1 MKEVQAET
9 VEVISIEK
17 KHLSAFLKKSIS
29 IIMNLNKS
37 TPTCD
42 AVLACIK

>member
-1 MKEVQAET
+1 MKEVQAEII
-9 VEVISIEK
+9 EVISIEK
-17 KHLSAFLKKSIS
+17 KTPIRILKKSIS

-37 TPTCD
+37 TPIYD